1 MSTIP
6 DKATYRVGE
15 VAAFFDVTP
24 RTVYGWIKRG
34 QLEVVR
40 TPGGRLR
47 IPREAMTSRDALLQR
62 AQAAASGE
70 DLPSTAIPMPLS
82 PRSCPE
88 ARQDGQPSPRS
99 SPPPPEIPPSSYPA

>member
-1 MSTIP
+1 MHP
-6 DKATYRVGE
+6 LPELLPVRD
-15 VAAFFDVTP
+15 VAVLLSVNI
-24 RTVYGWIKRG
+24 RTVYRRIEQGT
-34 QLEVVR
+34 LPVVR